1 MMEYLLLVIGLVV
14 LLAGGKYLVE
24 GASGLAVR
32 LGLSPGLIGLT
43 VVAFGTS
50 APELLVSINAALK
63 GTSDIALGNVVGSN
77 IANISLVLGLSAL
90 LYPITI
96 RMAILRM
103 DYLFTVLTAFL
114 FYFLAFNG
122 QISRME
128 GGILLI
134 ILIALNWYFFKK
146 LKVADESLEG
156 EVDFGSLKTTPIWK
170 SLLLFSIGVLGL
182 YFGSDLLVENA
193 VKISKSIGISE
204 RIIGVTIVAVGTSL
218 PEMVTSIIAAL
229 KKETDIAIG
238 NILGSNIINI
248 LAIIGITASIQPIAV
263 GEIFLQKDFL
273 WMIGITLLLFPLL
286 RRNLKLGMGEG
297 LILLAVY
304 GAYLYTIL

>member
-1 MMEYLLLVIGLVV
+1 MEYLLLVIGLVV

-238 NILGSNIINI
+238 NILGSNIMNI

>member
-238 NILGSNIINI
+238 NILGSNIMNI